1 MFEAGVSRIRS
12 WSRAQWCLGAVTGLI
27 ILFTALLAYYYQ
39 YTGLMQTRPNLIRAL
54 VGGCVLLAAILFFGP
69 PLLHTI
75 LLYVFYLL
83 FMLELF
89 LQILAFFGRLPG
101 VTTAE
106 YGPYSR
112 VYTATGN
119 SISNKYGWYA
129 KPFALEEG
137 SHRVALIGDSFIH
150 SPYTNPGQNMS
161 VPLERLLN
169 EHGAGK
175 TEVLPLGVS
184 GTGPAYYLEILRYA
198 RHTLK
203 ADEAVIFVTIVN
215 DFMNSSLDLQPPWW
229 SPSIYI
235 YYGEQAD
242 GSIVFDPRSEPARY
256 RFTQEL
262 KLNHRGLFLNL
273 ARTLRTHLFLEKAV
287 KIPLDRWRQRVNA
300 FNAQKTAGSDVVIPL
315 GGQKEL
321 FETPMS
327 PEVKKSVRIG
337 LGVLKLCDE
346 FARKEGMTLRLVVVP
361 LFPSKFY
368 ETYGPSDSR
377 DWSLQFG
384 RHDFMAPEKA
394 VAAFGKANGIP
405 VLETARYMREKKLSA
420 REIQKLFFEE
430 GTGHFTPAGHEFMA
444 RAVYERFFRPVPR

>member
-1 MFEAGVSRIRS
+1 MFEAGVLRVRS
-12 WSRAQWCLGAVTGLI
+12 WSRAQWCLAVVTGLI

-54 VGGCVLLAAILFFGP
+54 TAGCFVLTAVLFFGP
-69 PLLHTI
+69 PILHQGM
-75 LLYVFYLL
+75 LYGFYLA
-83 FMLELF
+83 FMLEIF
-89 LQILAFFGRLPG
+89 LQVMAFFGRLPG

-119 SISNKYGWYA
+119 SVSNRYGWYA
-129 KPFALEEG
+129 RPFILEEG

-150 SPYTNPGQNMS
+150 SPYTNPDQNMD
-161 VPLERLLN
+161 VPLEHLLN
-169 EHGAGK
+169 ENGAKK

-184 GTGPAYYLEILRYA
+184 GTGPAYYLELLRYA
-198 RHTLK
+198 RNTLK
-203 ADEAVIFVTIVN
+203 ADEAVIFVTVVN

-242 GSIVFDPRSEPARY
+242 GSIAFDPRSEPARY

-273 ARTLRTHLFLEKAV
+273 GRTLRTHLLLEKAV
-287 KIPLDRWRQRVNA
+287 KIPLDRWRQRVGA
-300 FNAQKTAGSDVVIPL
+300 FNAQKTASSDVVIPL

-321 FETPMS
+321 FESPMS
-327 PEVKKSVRIG
+327 PGVKKSVRIG
-337 LGVLKLCDE
+337 LGVLKMCDE

-361 LFPSKFY
+361 LFPAKFY
-368 ETYGPSDSR
+368 ETYSPSDSR
-377 DWSLQFG
+377 HWSLQFG
-384 RHDFMAPEKA
+384 RYDFMAPEKA

-405 VLETARYMREKKLSA
+405 VLETARYMREKNLSA

-430 GTGHFTPAGHEFMA
+430 GTGHFTPVGHEFMA
-444 RAVYERFFRPVPR
+444 RAVHEKFFRSAPR